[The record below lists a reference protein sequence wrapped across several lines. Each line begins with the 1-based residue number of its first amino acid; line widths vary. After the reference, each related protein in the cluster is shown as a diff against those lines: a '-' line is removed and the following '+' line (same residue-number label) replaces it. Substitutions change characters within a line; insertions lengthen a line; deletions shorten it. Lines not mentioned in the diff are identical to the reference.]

1 MTIFSSPAQYN
12 NHLIN
17 TLTKITL
24 EDYFNAYHKYFY
36 PDQDISFMTFL
47 IEINANLNDFCIPH
61 TKLFEYK
68 VMATCSSTHVSD
80 RLNILTLIN
89 NEDYLQTEIRTP
101 VPQGGFSKK
110 TIYMLKPKAF
120 KTLLINAG
128 SNSKHSINVKIY
140 TDYYLLL
147 EEVYIDYTAYE
158 RAYAKKIM
166 ETKDAKIDQ
175 QSNKIDTLIERND
188 QLITLSTSQ
197 TNTIANQSNKI
208 DMQNAKIDRLLKFA
222 EETKDELHE
231 VKLVVIDIK
240 AQLAKIISAV
250 TSLAYLPHIYK
261 RFYERDHGA
270 KKIKDGKPF
279 SLTSVSKTKTLVFVA
294 TYIPLD
300 NQLKIECV
308 NRKLGE
314 PMVQVNKIIE
324 RCNQY
329 NKQLTIKYCN
339 QHGLELILTDE
350 VRVALA
356 NQYQIVF
363 LPKSYG
369 VSTLNEQEVRSNYSK
384 LNTSDFESF
393 GVTKFSWST
402 KYKAMIFEGIESSG
416 AAQKC
421 FNQFIDMNQANNI
434 HSYDQSLEE
443 SIDKSGGILSPE
455 ALDELKRRNNEFAYE
470 SKAILDQYYHQTYV
484 CDSRDWTYLRL
495 RRKPKTTLLD
505 LKDSL
510 RDLVVTGLNFD

>member
-1 MTIFSSPAQYN
+1 MSKIDDQYN
-12 NHLIN
+12 KYTRRRLQSYKMTTFINPDQYNDHLIN

-24 EDYFNAYHKYFY
+24 EDYFKSYHEHFY
-36 PDQDISFMTFL
+36 PEQDISFMSFF
-47 IEINANLNDFCIPH
+47 IEIRAKKHEFCIPH
-61 TKLFEYK
+61 TKLFEYG
-68 VMATCSSTHVSD
+68 VMTDGESSDVRK
-80 RLNILTLIN
+80 RLNKLKLK
-89 NEDYLQTEIRTP
+89 NEVNYRVGKVSAP
-101 VPQGGFSKK
+101 VPQGGFSEKI
-110 TIYMLKPKAF
+110 IYMLKPKAF
-120 KTLLINAG
+120 KKLLMRAG
-128 SNSKHSINVKIY
+128 HNSKQSIDVEIY
-140 TDYYLLL
+140 ADYYLLL
-147 EEVYIDYTAYE
+147 EEVYIDYTAYD
-158 RAYAKKIM
+158 RAYSKKIM

-175 QSNKIDTLIERND
+175 
-188 QLITLSTSQ
+188 LITL
-197 TNTIANQSNKI
+197 NTEQ
-208 DMQNAKIDRLLKFA
+208 DAKIDRLLKFA

-231 VKLVVIDIK
+231 VKLELVDVK
-240 AQLAKIISAV
+240 VQLNKFISAV
-250 TSLAYLPHIYK
+250 ISLAYLPHIYK
-261 RFYERDHGA
+261 RFYERDHGT
-270 KKIKDGKPF
+270 KKVKDGKPF

-339 QHGLELILTDE
+339 QHGLELIPTDE
-350 VRVALA
+350 VRAVLA
-356 NQYQIVF
+356 DQYQIVF